1 MMTREVLETLDAI
14 KNAQSSED
22 SMLHAI
28 LKAHWRTGACS
39 FDVFH
44 ALLADVEIIL
54 SSKGVGA
61 KELQGSLDKQMRT
74 FFSRYATRKE
84 ILKLLLKEHGLR
96 ENLYPCA
103 LAVLGEF
110 VGKERRLNALSHISP
125 IVTGELEILVVS
137 IAKGINNQDEWLSSV
152 RGDVAS
158 SVKILGEKIQGLR
171 KENLQVELKF
181 ASELGR
187 EDSVGWKFMQYFE
200 MDVEAHASAVAKG
213 QKIQEV
219 IKAIGV
225 DLKQSLD
232 FFPKDIQYCINKEMC
247 FKLSESNLNL
257 YVFYQSPVS

>member
-28 LKAHWRTGACS
+28 LKAHWRTSACS

-44 ALLADVEIIL
+44 ALLAEVEIIL
-54 SSKGVGA
+54 SSKGDDA

-74 FFSRYATRKE
+74 FFNSHATRKE
-84 ILKLLLKEHGLR
+84 ILKLLKEPMKEHRLR

-103 LAVLGEF
+103 IAVLGEF
-110 VGKERRLNALSHISP
+110 IGKERRLNAISHTSR

-137 IAKGINNQDEWLSSV
+137 IAKGIDNQDEWLSSV

-158 SVKILGEKIQGLR
+158 SVKIMGEKIQGLR

-181 ASELGR
+181 ASEIGR

-200 MDVEAHASAVAKG
+200 MDVETHASAVAKG

-232 FFPKDIQYCINKEMC
+232 FFPKDIQYCIYIKKLY
-247 FKLSESNLNL
+247 FKISESNLNL
-257 YVFYQSPVS
+257 Y

>member
-1 MMTREVLETLDAI
+1 MTREVLETLDAI
-14 KNAQSSED
+14 KDAQSSQD

-28 LKAHWRTGACS
+28 LEAHWQTGACS

-44 ALLADVEIIL
+44 ALLAEVEIIL
-54 SSKGVGA
+54 SSKGDGA

-74 FFSRYATRKE
+74 FFSRYAIRKE
-84 ILKLLLKEHGLR
+84 ILKLLKEHKLQK
-96 ENLYPCA
+96 NLYPCT

-110 VGKERRLNALSHISP
+110 IDKERRLNTISHTSR

-181 ASELGR
+181 ASELGH
-187 EDSVGWKFMQYFE
+187 EDSVGWKFMQCFQ

-232 FFPKDIQYCINKEMC
+232 FFPKDIQYCINKEMY
-247 FKLSESNLNL
+247 FKLYESNLNL

>member
-1 MMTREVLETLDAI
+1 MTREVLETLDAI

-44 ALLADVEIIL
+44 ALLADVDIIL

-61 KELQGSLDKQMRT
+61 KELQSSLDKKMRT
-74 FFSRYATRKE
+74 FFSRDATRKE
-84 ILKLLLKEHGLR
+84 ILKLLKEHGLR

-110 VGKERRLNALSHISP
+110 IGQRLNALSHISP
-125 IVTGELEILVVS
+125 IVIPSELEILVES

-187 EDSVGWKFMQYFE
+187 EDSVGWKFMQYWE

-232 FFPKDIQYCINKEMC
+232 FFPKDIQYCINKEMY
-247 FKLSESNLNL
+247 FKII
-257 YVFYQSPVS
+257 